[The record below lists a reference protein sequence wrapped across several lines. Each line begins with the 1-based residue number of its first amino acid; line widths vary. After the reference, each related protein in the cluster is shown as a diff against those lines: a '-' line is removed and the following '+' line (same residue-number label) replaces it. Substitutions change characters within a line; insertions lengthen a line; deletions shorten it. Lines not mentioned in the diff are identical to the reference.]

1 VPAVETIVITV
12 TGMTCQ
18 HCVTAVRG
26 EIANIPG
33 VAEVAVDLD
42 SGAVT
47 ILADPVPADEALRA
61 AVTEAGYELGAV
73 N

>member
-1 VPAVETIVITV
+1 METIVITV

-26 EIANIPG
+26 EISKLPG
-33 VAEVAVDLD
+33 VAEVVVDLD
-42 SGAVT
+42 SGAVK
-47 ILADPVPADEALRA
+47 ILADPVPTEEALRA